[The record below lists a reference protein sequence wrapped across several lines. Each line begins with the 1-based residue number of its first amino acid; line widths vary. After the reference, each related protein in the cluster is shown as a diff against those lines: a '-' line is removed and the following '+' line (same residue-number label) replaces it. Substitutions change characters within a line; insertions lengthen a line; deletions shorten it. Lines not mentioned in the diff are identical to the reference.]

1 MILLTKDRYSATKT
15 MRALIMI
22 TNYLYLARAFVP
34 FRNAFVPTKVAF
46 LSATRQLDFVTL
58 RKEAEDAIACYEKNL
73 KSTGMT
79 TYQLQSRI
87 DDLEREQADPS
98 FWDAANQRTSVVT
111 QQLSTY
117 TRLLQRMEKWKKWSG
132 DCRAALEFLQDD
144 SLSSDEREL
153 LLEELEEQTKI
164 LRADSENYELE
175 LLLSG
180 PYDQAPARILL
191 TAGAGGT
198 EANDWV
204 KDLKR
209 MYERHCAKM
218 GFQCVIEDE
227 QVGEVV
233 GYKSVE
239 MIVTGPNAFGWF
251 QGEKGAHRLVR
262 LSPFN
267 ANNKRQTTFAGVD
280 VAPADLLDSDI
291 VLNDIQIPDSDLDI
305 TTMRSG
311 GKGGQ
316 NVNKVE
322 SAVRIR
328 HIPTGLQVKCTQ
340 ERSQSANRE
349 IAMKRLKVQLLAVAQ
364 EQRVKEINEIRGDIV
379 EASWGAQIRN
389 YVLHPYK
396 MVKDQRTGWETTN
409 TQAFLDG
416 EILDECIGAY
426 LRYKADLQSQE
437 IDDA

>member
-1 MILLTKDRYSATKT
+1 
-15 MRALIMI
+15 MRILIMI
-22 TNYLYLARAFVP
+22 TNCLYLVRAFVP
-34 FRNAFVPTKVAF
+34 YRTTLLSKVAF
-46 LSATRQLDFVTL
+46 FSVSRRQFDFLTL
-58 RKEAEDAIACYEKNL
+58 RKEVDDAIAIYEKNL
-73 KSTGMT
+73 KSTSMST
-79 TYQLQSRI
+79 SQLQNRI
-87 DDLEREQADPS
+87 SDLEREQADPN
-98 FWDAANQRTSVVT
+98 FWDASNQRTSVVT

-117 TRLLQRMEKWKKWSG
+117 TRLLQRMENWEKWSG

-144 SLSSDEREL
+144 SLSADEREL
-153 LLEELEEQTKI
+153 LLEELEEQSRK
-164 LRADSENYELE
+164 LREDNEKYELE

-227 QVGEVV
+227 QDGDVV

-239 MIVTGPNAFGWF
+239 MIVTGPNAYGWF

-267 ANNKRQTTFAGVD
+267 AQNKRQTTFAGVD
-280 VAPADLLDSDI
+280 VAPADIIDSNLELSDI
-291 VLNDIQIPDSDLDI
+291 EIPDADLEI

-328 HIPTGLQVKCTQ
+328 HVPTGLQVKCTQ

-349 IAMKRLKVQLLAVAQ
+349 IAMKRLKIQLLAVAQ
-364 EQRVKEINEIRGDIV
+364 EQRVKEINEIRGDMV

-416 EILDECIGAY
+416 EMLEDCIGAY
-426 LRYKADLQSQE
+426 LRYKADLQSKMALE
-437 IDDA
+437 E

>member
-1 MILLTKDRYSATKT
+1 
-15 MRALIMI
+15 MI
-22 TNYLYLARAFVP
+22 TNYLYLVRAFTPHRSTVLVSKT
-34 FRNAFVPTKVAF
+34 AFF
-46 LSATRQLDFVTL
+46 SATRGTLDFITL
-58 RKEAEDAIACYEKNL
+58 RKEVEETIAFYQKNL

-79 TYQLQSRI
+79 PSQIQSRI
-87 DDLEREQADPS
+87 NDLEREQADPN
-98 FWDAANQRTSVVT
+98 FWDASNQRTSVVT

-117 TRLLQRMEKWKKWSG
+117 TRLLQRIEKWGKWSG
-132 DCRAALEFLQDD
+132 DCQAALEFLQDD

-153 LLEELEEQTKI
+153 LLEELEEQSTK
-164 LRADSENYELE
+164 LRRDNENYELE

-209 MYERHCAKM
+209 MYERHCVKM

-227 QVGEVV
+227 QDGEVV

-239 MIVTGPNAFGWF
+239 MIVTGPNAYGWF
-251 QGEKGAHRLVR
+251 QGEKGAHRMVR

-267 ANNKRQTTFAGVD
+267 SNNKRQTTFAGVD
-280 VAPADLLDSDI
+280 VAPADILDSNLELSDI
-291 VLNDIQIPDSDLDI
+291 EIPDVDLEI

-328 HIPTGLQVKCTQ
+328 HVPTGLQVKCTQ

-349 IAMKRLKVQLLAVAQ
+349 IALKRLKVQLLAVAQ

-416 EILDECIGAY
+416 EMLEECIGAY
-426 LRYKADLQSQE
+426 LRYKADLQSKVT
-437 IDDA
+437 DVD